1 MGRHNRNNT
10 SNKDEMHPKQPKTYL
25 LDEQTK
31 ERDAFPQSLFG
42 KLPLGIGQ
50 AGSELLLGGHTGQDH
65 FARHI
70 QNRAAGWNVLIGH
83 DRVVHAPV
91 RRGEGK
97 SIAHAD
103 ATISAP
109 FLERLDL
116 AGSRLV
122 DVDCCGQRAAGVQLL
137 CVTGGD
143 EDLAADGSPPYV
155 DMVGEEGSGGNVR
168 RC

>member
-1 MGRHNRNNT
+1 MHA
-10 SNKDEMHPKQPKTYL
+10 SNKDELHPKQPKPYL
-25 LDEQTK
+25 LDKQTK

-70 QNRAAGWNVLIGH
+70 ENRAAGWNVLVRH

-122 DVDCCGQRAAGVQLL
+122 DVDCRSQWTAGMQLL
-137 CVTGGD
+137 CVTGGE
-143 EDLAADGSPPYV
+143 EDLAVDGTPPNV
-155 DMVGEEGSGGNVR
+155 DTVGEEGSGGNVR
-168 RC
+168 R